1 MAFDDSLIKDVLA
14 HADIVKVIS
23 SYLPVI
29 KKGRNFFAKCPF
41 HDDTNPSLCI
51 SPEKQIFTCFVC
63 GTSGNAIG
71 FVMKHERLPFK
82 EALKK
87 VADICG
93 YSDPRLE
100 GVTEAKV
107 VDPRRVPLIKCLR
120 DLTTY
125 YQYAL
130 NSPEGKVGL
139 DYFNNRHLDADL
151 RSKFQLG
158 YAYKDGK
165 TTCKFLQEKGHS
177 LKTIEDVGIAS
188 SNNGVY
194 SDRNQGRAIFP
205 IFDINGDVVG
215 YSARRIGDGSEA
227 KYVNSPETYLFHK
240 SNILYNYHN
249 AKEKARTAGYIYV
262 LEGFM
267 DVFALYRIGIES
279 CVALM
284 GTALTAEHIRL
295 LRSLNVEI
303 RLCLDGDLP
312 GQKASMEIAKALA
325 HNGLSVRIVDNQN
338 SSKDPD
344 EILNIDGEN
353 ALRAY
358 LNKLIYRVDFVLNY
372 YQNTNPLQTVEQK
385 TKLVEEFIPV
395 LNSIKNT
402 LELDSYI
409 NKLSS
414 ITGYA
419 PEAIRKTMRISRE
432 NSKKENPN
440 PASFREQ
447 ILEMHP
453 ERKVLRRL
461 FLAEH
466 ELLYQMLQNP
476 LAVSFYEAKVGGF
489 YNETYRL
496 IANYLIEYAK
506 VHEEFV
512 PRDLIA
518 SLQNSELPDKD
529 ELVDQISGLYMER
542 NHPDKCDETLLNSI
556 YQVIGEEKEKIFE
569 KDTIEQSLEGKDP
582 LTKARI
588 ISEHNRRKTKKQQQI
603 NT

>member
-1 MAFDDSLIKDVLA
+1 MAFDESLISDVLK
-14 HADIVKVIS
+14 HADIVRVIQ
-23 SYLPVI
+23 SYLPLV
-29 KKGRNFFAKCPF
+29 KRGKNYLAKCPF
-41 HDDTNPSLCI
+41 HDDTNPSLTV
-51 SPEKQIFTCFVC
+51 SPEKQFFKCFVC

-71 FVMKHERLPFK
+71 FVQKYEHLSFG
-82 EALKK
+82 EAMKK

-100 GVTEAKV
+100 GVKEVKV
-107 VDPRRVPLIKCLR
+107 VDTRRTPLIKCLH
-120 DLTTY
+120 DLTVY

-139 DYFNNRHLDADL
+139 DYFNSRHLDDIM
-151 RSKFQLG
+151 RNKFSLG
-158 YAYKDGK
+158 YAFKDGK
-165 TTCKFLQEKGHS
+165 ATCKFLQEKGHS
-177 LKTIEDVGIAS
+177 LKTIEDIGIAS
-188 SNNGVY
+188 SINGVY

-205 IFDINGDVVG
+205 IFDTNGDVIG
-215 YSARRIGDGSEA
+215 YSARRIGDGPEA

-249 AKEKARTAGYIYV
+249 AKEKARIAGYVYV

-295 LRSLNVEI
+295 LRALNVEI

-312 GQKASMEIAKALA
+312 GQKASMEIARALA
-325 HNGLSVRIVDNQN
+325 QNGLSVRIVDNQN

-344 EILNIDGEN
+344 EILNSDGEN

-358 LNKLIYRVDFVLNY
+358 LNKLINRVDFVLNY
-372 YQNTNPLQTVEQK
+372 YQNTNPLQTLDQK
-385 TKLVEEFIPV
+385 TKLVQEFIPV
-395 LNSIKNT
+395 LNSIKST
-402 LELDSYI
+402 LELDSYL
-409 NKLSS
+409 NKLSK
-414 ITGYA
+414 ITGFE
-419 PEAIRKTMRISRE
+419 PEAIRSIMKSSR
-432 NSKKENPN
+432 NQTANN
-440 PASFREQ
+440 VSFHNQ

-466 ELLYQMLQNP
+466 ALLYQMLQNP
-476 LAVSFYEAKVGGF
+476 LAVSFYETKVGGF

-506 VHEEFV
+506 AHDDFV
-512 PRDLIA
+512 PRDIIS

-529 ELVDQISGLYMER
+529 ELVDQITGLYMER
-542 NHPDKCDETLLNSI
+542 NHPQECNEALLNSI
-556 YQVIGEEKEKIFE
+556 FQVIGEEKEKIFE
-569 KDTIEQSLEGKDP
+569 KDTIEQSLEGKDQ

-588 ISEHNRRKTKKQQQI
+588 ISEHNRRKSKKQK
-603 NT
+603 